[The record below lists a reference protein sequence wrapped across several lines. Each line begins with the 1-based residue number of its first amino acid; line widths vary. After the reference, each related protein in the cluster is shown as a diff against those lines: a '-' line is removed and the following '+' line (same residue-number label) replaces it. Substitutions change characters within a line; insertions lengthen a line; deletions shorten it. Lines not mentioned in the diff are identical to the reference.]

1 MMKILVYTDLNAA
14 QQTQLQNE
22 FAKDIE
28 FIFRNSVK
36 DDLQSA
42 FQSASIILGN
52 PPANWFTEVPENL
65 SFWQLD
71 SAGFDQYQN
80 VKLKNIVVANMGDFF
95 SIKCAETIVAGILAF
110 YRHIHELVRLQTEKK
125 WIGKPLRYKLDLL
138 SEKNIIIL
146 GAGSIA
152 QSIEKILSGFNCS
165 IKITA
170 RKNPR
175 AQIHSYD
182 NLLSELQKTDLVIN
196 TLPGKAN
203 KYVSADF
210 FNAMQKG
217 SLYASIGRGN
227 TTDEEAL
234 LDALTTRKISGAV
247 LDVTEQEPLP
257 QQSKL
262 WDMQNVIL
270 TQHTGGGY
278 KEEDEG
284 KVKFFISNVKRFLNG
299 EEVQHR
305 VNLEQGY

>member
-1 MMKILVYTDLNAA
+1 
-14 QQTQLQNE
+14 
-22 FAKDIE
+22 
-28 FIFRNSVK
+28 
-36 DDLQSA
+36 
-42 FQSASIILGN
+42 
-52 PPANWFTEVPENL
+52 
-65 SFWQLD
+65 
-71 SAGFDQYQN
+71 
-80 VKLKNIVVANMGDFF
+80 
-95 SIKCAETIVAGILAF
+95 
-110 YRHIHELVRLQTEKK
+110 
-125 WIGKPLRYKLDLL
+125 
-138 SEKNIIIL
+138 
-146 GAGSIA
+146 
-152 QSIEKILSGFNCS
+152 CS
-165 IKITA
+165 IKMTA

-262 WDMQNVIL
+262 W
-270 TQHTGGGY
+270 
-278 KEEDEG
+278 
-284 KVKFFISNVKRFLNG
+284 
-299 EEVQHR
+299 
-305 VNLEQGY
+305 